1 MNRLTLKNS
10 IVVDIKRITLTIERN
25 DEKID
30 RLKKDKT
37 TFNLQSVEKSKSHNK
52 ELNEKLNVLKQKI
65 IDIER
70 GLFDDEILKSN
81 DRSLLDVEENKEKVK
96 KINKDKELK
105 KIEEKKNIEKFY
117 FMNKKKDG
125 YNDLSDSQ
133 IKYETN
139 RYFKNCDAMPE
150 YLKRN
155 LSEMPS
161 NKGYI
166 WRDMWCFGS
175 MPEEVGKP
183 VTMFEKCGDT
193 LYITEIT
200 KTERKYYEKF
210 KQNKK
215 RLISVEK
222 RVPIV
227 GSWQ

>member
-37 TFNLQSVEKSKSHNK
+37 TFNLQSVEKTKNHNK

-96 KINKDKELK
+96 KINEGKELK

-222 RVPIV
+222 RIPII